1 MKKSKFFA
9 LTTVLLALGLV
20 ACGEKKSDAPATKS
34 EAPVS
39 QQAPVSSE
47 AAPVSSEPAP
57 TSQGG
62 GQTSQGGG
70 ATSVEPP
77 VTKAVTVSSFGL
89 SKKTDNKVYMTVA
102 GTSAGFTGNELKFA
116 LALAHTGDVTGGDQ
130 KTGYAV
136 GGETFADAD
145 YSIQATLGNEG
156 AFTFEYNLS
165 DVANI
170 GGSYFITLGVKGIEE
185 IATPITHDDVELLDN
200 TYRFYYRNDISNK
213 LTLHADEIPP
223 LSFTEASIVT
233 EDGKIWAKIGGTAKA
248 GLTQAELDGYDTF
261 IQFQQ
266 VGGSWKKT
274 RLSKADGQFKWKLES
289 TKAFLYADVSW
300 WSAGA
305 NYNTHLNVKY
315 GSEAN
320 CKMEVALDQH
330 YNVQNAAGNWLD
342 INVYSNPQASGSDQS
357 EFWGNL
363 GFKVTAGVEPGVHVH
378 DMQELGKKNNSDS
391 NEVTLTK
398 CSADGFHRIAMN
410 AQKGKLVGTLDK
422 NTAGKLSKGSS
433 FEFEVNLTTT
443 ADLENVQLI
452 IGRSDSHYERHLFN
466 EAKWNESHPDN
477 PVTLPA
483 NSPDTTTEDD
493 WRYTIEVVNNGT
505 TTAYPITNMQTAKEL
520 NGGTNPS
527 GTFYFPFT
535 ALTLKNGT
543 NVIRV
548 KRNNIGYANVFAGE
562 LRLEFES
569 NATVAL
575 ADAPAA

>member
-156 AFTFEYNLS
+156 AFTLEYNLS

-185 IATPITHDDVELLDN
+185 IATPTTHDDVELLDA

-266 VGGSWKKT
+266 VGGSWSKT

-300 WSAGA
+300 WNAGA

-378 DMQELGKKNNSDS
+378 TLEEVGTKANSNGKNVKL
-391 NEVTLTK
+391 EK
-398 CSADGFHRIAMN
+398 CADDGYRRISMN
-410 AQKGKLVGTLDK
+410 ATEGVVGGNGQEKTGKL
-422 NTAGKLSKGSS
+422 NKGGYYDY
-433 FEFEVNLTTT
+433 EINLNTT
-443 ADLENVQLI
+443 ADLTNVALV
-452 IGRSDSHYERHLFN
+452 IGRNDSHYERHMFN
-466 EAKWNESHPDN
+466 EAIWNRDHPDAT
-477 PVTLPA
+477 VALPSR
-483 NSPDTTTEDD
+483 SPDTVEEDE
-493 WRYTIEVVNNGT
+493 WRYKIEVINNGVST
-505 TTAYPITNMQTAKEL
+505 EFPITNMQTPKEA
-520 NGGTNPS
+520 NGGNNPS
-527 GTFYFPFT
+527 GTFYFAFGSV
-535 ALTLKNGT
+535 TLKNGT
-543 NVIRV
+543 NILRIT
-548 KRNNIGYANVFAGE
+548 RNNIGYSAVFNGD
-562 LRLEFES
+562 LRLDFET